1 MAGWQSSHTDP
12 ANMST
17 ADKEVSEENIEEN
30 DDEEKKLPEIQ
41 DLSWLSVASHASQN
55 TLPAFGDDLDKK
67 LFVVEVEVE
76 VEHTLGTVD
85 EKEKTMMATILPRV
99 IRHTSRPHTSIAY
112 YYSYWV
118 AV

>member
-1 MAGWQSSHTDP
+1 MPGWHISHIEYP

-41 DLSWLSVASHASQN
+41 DLSWLSVASHAGQN
-55 TLPAFGDDLDKK
+55 TLPSFGDDLDKK
-67 LFVVEVEVE
+67 LFVVEVE

-85 EKEKTMMATILPRV
+85 EKEKTMMATILPGV
-99 IRHTSRPHTSIAY
+99 IRHTSRPHTSLAY
-112 YYSYWV
+112 YYSYRV